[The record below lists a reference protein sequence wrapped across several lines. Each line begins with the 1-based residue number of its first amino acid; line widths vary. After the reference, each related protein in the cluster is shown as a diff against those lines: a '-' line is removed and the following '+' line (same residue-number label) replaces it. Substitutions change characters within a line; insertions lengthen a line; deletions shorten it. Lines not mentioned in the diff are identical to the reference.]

1 MKWQRCE
8 GKGKHGEEEDGGKD
22 DGGNLTMPTVK
33 VCQSSQPNCNFLLHK
48 REYCIHAG
56 STSV

>member
-22 DGGNLTMPTVK
+22 DGGNLTMPTAK
-33 VCQSSQPNCNFLLHK
+33 VCQFVSFFTAKLQVSF
-48 REYCIHAG
+48 
-56 STSV
+56 T